1 MCIYI
6 IQRSIVANSVSGSIH
21 FLCMDW
27 RHCWELL
34 AAGRKVYSELKN
46 LCVWNKHNG
55 GMGSLYRSKHELIF
69 VFKAG
74 TAPHINNIE
83 LGRSGRY
90 RTNVWDYP
98 GVNSFRNGRDD
109 DPLVRPRAVVDDRG
123 GRLGID
129 ALCDEVAHRLLDTAQ
144 PHVYGYGLAGPHQG
158 LPIAHDRAVLA
169 LGGDEDAGLR
179 VIAVRERYAGISGA
193 AYRRRDARTNLK
205 RHALVGERFD
215 LLAAAS
221 EHEGIAA
228 LQPQYALA
236 LSGEADQHL
245 ADLALRRGVVSRTF
259 ADIDALRLPRYEVED
274 RGIDEPVIEHDVG
287 LLHQAQRAE
296 RQEIGIAGAGAHEI
310 DLAHPRLAERCDTV
324 EFGDQPR
331 FGARRSLTCALV
343 VWGALLGVEAAA
355 PRLRCRARSTAS

>member
-1 MCIYI
+1 MM
-6 IQRSIVANSVSGSIH
+6 IVGPRKPSS
-21 FLCMDW
+21 
-27 RHCWELL
+27 R
-34 AAGRKVYSELKN
+34 AA
-46 LCVWNKHNG
+46 
-55 GMGSLYRSKHELIF
+55 F
-69 VFKAG
+69 A
-74 TAPHINNIE
+74 
-83 LGRSGRY
+83 
-90 RTNVWDYP
+90 RT
-98 GVNSFRNGRDD
+98 RNGRDD
-109 DPLVRPRAVVDDRG
+109 DPLVRPRAIVDDRG
-123 GRLGID
+123 GRLRID

-158 LPIAHDRAVLA
+158 LPIARDRAVLA

-228 LQPQYALA
+228 LQPQHALA

-245 ADLALRRGVVSRTF
+245 ADLALRRGVISRAF

-331 FGARRSLTCALV
+331 FGARRVAD
-343 VWGALLGVEAAA
+343 
-355 PRLRCRARSTAS
+355 